1 MVFDVVL
8 GTGFGRFLECENQ
21 GFGLTP
27 PALTGFRWFSSC
39 RSRHSKR
46 RSLNSHRTAQ
56 YVQCTADNR
65 DFIQKPPMPRQT
77 ERQKTQSL
85 LQVYLALLATE
96 AQVLGVLESE
106 YSKSDYVC
114 RKPR

>member
-1 MVFDVVL
+1 
-8 GTGFGRFLECENQ
+8 
-21 GFGLTP
+21 
-27 PALTGFRWFSSC
+27 
-39 RSRHSKR
+39 
-46 RSLNSHRTAQ
+46 
-56 YVQCTADNR
+56 
-65 DFIQKPPMPRQT
+65 MPRQT

-85 LQVYLALLATE
+85 LQVYLALLDTE